1 LINYISTEKTI
12 EELKDQKWICSF
24 LQIRNPRSEI
34 RNQKEV
40 FMQPALTEKQQ
51 RVLEYLQNAIMNHGQ
66 APSLRQA
73 AADMGVSHA
82 AIAQIIRM
90 LEDKGYLK
98 REGRYS
104 RTVYL
109 LNRARET
116 SASQRWQ
123 EIPIIGRV
131 MAGLPM
137 YAQTE
142 WEGSTVLDTAVF
154 RGQNLFAL
162 HVKGDSMKDIGIL
175 NGDLAICE
183 PRQYAQNGEI
193 VVVLVNNEEATVKRF
208 FLRKKYIELR
218 PENKKYK
225 PMRYDF
231 GEVLIQGK
239 VIGIQRGPEG
249 VK

>member
-1 LINYISTEKTI
+1 
-12 EELKDQKWICSF
+12 
-24 LQIRNPRSEI
+24 
-34 RNQKEV
+34 
-40 FMQPALTEKQQ
+40 MQPTLTDKQQ
-51 RVLEYLQNAIMNHGQ
+51 RVLDYLQRGIMQHGQ
-66 APSLRQA
+66 APSLRQTA
-73 AADMGVSHA
+73 TDLGVSHA
-82 AIAQIIRM
+82 AIAQILKV
-90 LEDKGYLK
+90 LEDKGYVK

-109 LNRARET
+109 LNRAQET
-116 SASQRWQ
+116 AALQRWR

-142 WEGSTVLDTAVF
+142 WNGTTVLDASVF

-162 HVKGDSMKDIGIL
+162 RVKGDSMKEVGIL

-193 VVVLVNNEEATVKRF
+193 VVALINNEEATVKRF
-208 FLRKKYIELR
+208 FLHDHHIELR
-218 PENKKYK
+218 PENTNLMSMHYG
-225 PMRYDF
+225 F
-231 GEVLIQGK
+231 GDVLIQGK

-249 VK
+249 IK

>member
-1 LINYISTEKTI
+1 
-12 EELKDQKWICSF
+12 
-24 LQIRNPRSEI
+24 
-34 RNQKEV
+34 
-40 FMQPALTEKQQ
+40 MQPTLTKKQQ
-51 RVLEYLQNAIMNHGQ
+51 RVLDYLQHEIASSGQ
-66 APSLRQA
+66 TPSLRQA
-73 AADMGVSHA
+73 AMNIGVSHA
-82 AIAQIIRM
+82 AIAQIIRT
-90 LEDKGYLK
+90 LEEKGYLK

-109 LNRARET
+109 LNRAQET
-116 SASQRWQ
+116 SAAQRWR

-131 MAGLPM
+131 VAGLPM

-142 WEGSTVLDTAVF
+142 WEGSTVLDAAVF

-162 HVKGDSMKDIGIL
+162 RVKGHSMKDSGIL

-193 VVVLVNNEEATVKRF
+193 VVALINSEEATVKRF

-218 PENKKYK
+218 PANTKYK

-231 GEVLIQGK
+231 SEVLIQGK

-249 VK
+249 IK

>member
-1 LINYISTEKTI
+1 
-12 EELKDQKWICSF
+12 
-24 LQIRNPRSEI
+24 
-34 RNQKEV
+34 
-40 FMQPALTEKQQ
+40 MQLTLTEKQQ
-51 RVLEYLQNAIMNHGQ
+51 RVLEYLQNEIVNNGQ

-82 AIAQIIRM
+82 AIAQIIRV

-162 HVKGDSMKDIGIL
+162 HVKGDSMKDVGIL
-175 NGDLAICE
+175 NGDLAVCE

-193 VVVLVNNEEATVKRF
+193 VVALINNEEATVKRF

-231 GEVLIQGK
+231 GEVLVQGK

-249 VK
+249 IK

>member
-1 LINYISTEKTI
+1 
-12 EELKDQKWICSF
+12 
-24 LQIRNPRSEI
+24 
-34 RNQKEV
+34 
-40 FMQPALTEKQQ
+40 MQPTLTPKQE
-51 RVLEYLQNAIMNHGQ
+51 RVLDYLRHEITANSQV
-66 APSLRQA
+66 PSLRQA
-73 AADMGVSHA
+73 AAELGVSHA
-82 AIAQIIRM
+82 AIAQIIKA
-90 LEDKGYLK
+90 LEEKGYLK

-104 RTVYL
+104 RTVHL

-116 SASQRWQ
+116 SASQRWR
-123 EIPIIGRV
+123 EVPVIGRV

-142 WEGSTVLDTAVF
+142 WDGSTVLDAAVF

-162 HVKGDSMKDIGIL
+162 RVKGQSMKNIGIL

-193 VVVLVNNEEATVKRF
+193 VVALINNEEATVKRF

-218 PENKKYK
+218 PENTDYS
-225 PMRYDF
+225 PMRYSFD
-231 GEVLIQGK
+231 EVLIQGK

-249 VK
+249 IK